1 MKLIFIILPLYQVT
15 PAINLC
21 DGDEGNLKKCMP
33 LAVPSLSYNVLKH
46 PKAAHSLPFVIFFAE
61 AKERVCVSFLLS
73 ACFFMIQYSREKS
86 SMKYSLSST

>member
-33 LAVPSLSYNVLKH
+33 LAVPSFSYNVLKY
-46 PKAAHSLPFVIFFAE
+46 PKAANSLPFVIFFAE
-61 AKERVCVSFLLS
+61 VKERVCVSFLLS
-73 ACFFMIQYSREKS
+73 ACFVMIQYSRGKS